1 MFKERLK
8 REQPRVY
15 QVLENALLN
24 DRLAHA
30 YMFVGDQNTPKKE
43 TAMLLAQSLV
53 CQSVGFAD
61 ETCDTCQRIMHHNYA
76 DFIYLDGTTT
86 SIKKDDV
93 IKLKEE
99 FAKTNL
105 ESVGMKIYIIDHAE
119 NTTPSALNSLLTFLE
134 EPTSPVMAI
143 LLVEHPDQLLDTIK
157 SRCQMIHFHKQK
169 DGTVFDQ
176 LKEEMDAYDAYLL
189 SHMQVDLSNIIA
201 IEESDE
207 YQHARYLFE
216 TFVKK
221 ISNRDRDV
229 NVLIQQGFA
238 KGKRDVRLVAKYMFE
253 MLVSLGKD
261 KLMQQHTGITSYDQ
275 LLDAIDDLLATK
287 FMVVCNQ
294 MKDKNRKGVNIALLM
309 DEFLYEME
317 V

>member
-1 MFKERLK
+1 MFKEQLK
-8 REQPRVY
+8 KEQPRVY

-53 CQSVGFAD
+53 CESEGFAD
-61 ETCDTCQRIMHHNYA
+61 ETCDTCKRIMHHNYA

-86 SIKKDDV
+86 SIKKEDV

-105 ESVGMKIYIIDHAE
+105 ESIGMKIYIIDHAE
-119 NTTPSALNSLLTFLE
+119 NATPSALNSLLTFLE

-169 DGTVFDQ
+169 ENVVFNKLQTEVDR
-176 LKEEMDAYDAYLL
+176 YDAYLL
-189 SHMQVDLSNIIA
+189 SHMQVDLAKVIE

-216 TFVKK
+216 HVVKK

-238 KGKRDVRLVAKYMFE
+238 KGKRDVRLVAKYVFE
-253 MLVSLGKD
+253 MLISLGKD
-261 KLMQQHTGITSYDQ
+261 RLMQQTTTIETYDQ
-275 LLDAIDDLLATK
+275 LLASIDETLATK
-287 FMVVCNQ
+287 FMVVCNK
-294 MKDKNRKGVNIALLM
+294 MKDKNRKGVNTALLM